1 MTLPRPLEP
10 FINFAQML
18 RRAGFAVS
26 PDQTESFIA
35 ALGILGPRDIQDVY
49 RGGLAVFSVQPERR
63 QEYDALFRAVF
74 LGQTVAAPIEDDDD
88 ETVEAHEPTGD
99 TQDVE
104 VPDEDTET
112 GAEATGAEQL
122 GQRDLSSSQGEEDA
136 LRRFARQAPD
146 ALPRRLSYRSRSVK
160 RGTALD
166 MRRVLKEAAKRDG
179 EVVHLFETKRKT
191 RQRRL
196 LLLVDVSGS
205 MKDRSDS
212 AMRLAHAVVQAADS
226 AEVFTLGTRL
236 TRITAA
242 VRPADR
248 ALALTRVA
256 QAVADFDGGT
266 RIGDALLAYLAVPR
280 YAGFARGAAIV
291 VLSDGLERG
300 TPDAMIEAVGRLSRI
315 AWRLD
320 WLTPLASEEF
330 TPKTDALKAILPHVN
345 ALCDGSNTRAIA
357 SHILKLARAA

>member
-1 MTLPRPLEP
+1 MMLPRPLEP
-10 FINFAQML
+10 FIKFAQTL

-26 PDQTESFIA
+26 PDQTENFIA
-35 ALGILGPRDIQDVY
+35 AVGILGPRDIQDVY
-49 RGGLAVFSVQPERR
+49 RSGLAVFSVQPEQR

-74 LGQTVAAPIEDDDD
+74 VDQTVAAPIEDDDD
-88 ETVEAHEPTGD
+88 ETVEAHEPTGA
-99 TQDVE
+99 TQDIE
-104 VPDEDTET
+104 IPDEDTEIGT
-112 GAEATGAEQL
+112 ETTGAEQL
-122 GQRDLSSSQGEEDA
+122 GQRDLSSQGEDDA
-136 LRRFARQAPD
+136 LRQFARQAPD
-146 ALPRRLSYRSRSVK
+146 ALPRRLSYRRRSVK

-166 MRRVLKEAAKRDG
+166 MRRILKEAAKRDG

-205 MKDRSDS
+205 MTDRSDS
-212 AMRLAHAVVQAADS
+212 TMRMAHAVVQAADS

-236 TRITAA
+236 TRITTAL
-242 VRPADR
+242 RPADR

-320 WLTPLASEEF
+320 WLTPLASEDF

-345 ALCDGSNTRAIA
+345 ALGDGSDTRAIA
-357 SHILKLARAA
+357 NHILNLARAA